1 MKTLLVAMHG
11 GFHGSFQDKVTPM
24 LIEDDNNL
32 KNKVINFRGTHY
44 AKACLARL
52 GPEAS

>member
-1 MKTLLVAMHG
+1 MHE
-11 GFHGSFQDKVTPM
+11 GFHGGFQDKVTPM
-24 LIEDDNNL
+24 LIEDDIPW
-32 KNKVINFRGTHY
+32 KNKVIDFRGTHY